1 MIKARDVNAFYG
13 DVLKIYSTDK
23 ELNLQIFGTTKP
35 SIIFG
40 TFSDYNKLVLYG
52 SKNEILLDTVS
63 KENII
68 KILNR
73 NLVKSIEED
82 VQADIYMIH
91 KEILSDFIDL
101 WQWER
106 LGF

>member
-1 MIKARDVNAFYG
+1 MIKARDINALYG
-13 DVLKIYSTDK
+13 DVVKIYSTNK

-35 SIIFG
+35 NIIFG

-52 SKNEILLDTVS
+52 NKDEILLDTVS

-68 KILNR
+68 KILNK
-73 NLVKSIEED
+73 NLVDSIESDIKADTYRIGKED
-82 VQADIYMIH
+82 
-91 KEILSDFIDL
+91 LSDFIDFCN
-101 WQWER
+101 WKR